1 MRYASFSRTRSSA
14 NMGIISFHFVHQ
26 GTTLMTRLVR
36 SVTQHFVTEEKAL
49 EVTEFFKEHH
59 IPGVDPTVQISCEGI
74 RIKEAWIKR
83 DSMFIQDYLST
94 YA

>member
-1 MRYASFSRTRSSA
+1 M
-14 NMGIISFHFVHQ
+14 
-26 GTTLMTRLVR
+26 TTLVR
-36 SVTQHFVTEEKAL
+36 AVTQHFVTEEKAA

-59 IPGVDPTVQISCEGI
+59 IPGVEAAVQIACEGI

-83 DSMFIQDYLST
+83 DSNFIQDYLST